1 MNATERAFEI
11 FKELETGT
19 SLVSLDGFDS
29 DITAVVSNGGIT
41 LVQSYSEDLHQEI
54 FLPEE
59 CHKQLIKILQEKVN
73 DN

>member
-11 FKELETGT
+11 FKELDTGT

-41 LVQSYSEDLHQEI
+41 LVQSYSEESHQEI

-59 CHKQLIKILQEKVN
+59 CYKQLIKILQEKLN